1 MAAERQRLWPYRP
14 PCTLQAPAKAAP
26 VCVGMRDVRWV
37 CCTAVTVRGRLVLAR
52 LCALQNVPPLGPRKV
67 IVPDWCEYVV
77 L

>member
-1 MAAERQRLWPYRP
+1 MAAQRRFSAAVH
-14 PCTLQAPAKAAP
+14 APGACQGRIG
-26 VCVGMRDVRWV
+26 VCVGMGGVRWV